1 MGRKVSMHLKS
12 TSHLPP
18 LDDATVMVGPAIEAV
33 TKTWARQAALSE
45 QSLVR
50 MGESLTRFS
59 ARTHSQGV
67 QLLSGI
73 TAEHVRG
80 FVYAAL
86 PDGSAPEIATL
97 HARRTA
103 IRAFYRA
110 ARALGLTDL
119 DPTMDVFVPGR
130 KSRATHPVTDEE
142 LLLLQTAS
150 LLKGDSRSAVVLA
163 LAEATAVTSE
173 ITHVRIRDVDDG
185 EHPRTVKLAGTAR
198 HRPRLG
204 QLTPWGSQ
212 VINRRIQ
219 QLQEGDADEMTLL
232 AYGGLAPLGGAK
244 AQASI
249 CNALGELIQSVGLDD
264 QEGIRPGSIRAWA
277 GRAIFESGGIAAAAI
292 ALGLSSLDQSAHVIN
307 YSWQS
312 SASAEAK

>member
-1 MGRKVSMHLKS
+1 MGRKVSMHLNS
-12 TSHLPP
+12 TAHLPQ
-18 LDDATVMVGPAIEAV
+18 LVESSIMVGPAIEAV

-59 ARTHSQGV
+59 TRTHSQGV

-110 ARALGLTDL
+110 ARALSLTDL

-130 KSRATHPVTDEE
+130 KSRATHPVTGEE

-163 LAEATAVTSE
+163 LAQATAVTSE
-173 ITHVRIRDVDDG
+173 ITQVRIRDVDNV
-185 EHPRTVKLAGTAR
+185 EYPKFVKLLGTAR
-198 HRPRLG
+198 HRARQG
-204 QLTPWGSQ
+204 RLTPWGSLA
-212 VINRRIQ
+212 IARRIL
-219 QLQEGDADEMTLL
+219 QLQATDGDENTLL

-244 AQASI
+244 AQASV
-249 CNALGELIQSVGLDD
+249 CNALGELIESVALDV

-277 GRAIFESGGIAAAAI
+277 GRAIFESDGIAAAAI
-292 ALGLSSLDQSAHVIN
+292 ALGLSSLDQSAQVIN

-312 SASAEAK
+312 SANAEVK

>member
-1 MGRKVSMHLKS
+1 MGRKVSMHLNS
-12 TSHLPP
+12 TAHLPT
-18 LDDATVMVGPAIEAV
+18 LVDTSVMVGPAIEAV
-33 TKTWARQAALSE
+33 TKTWAQQAALSE

-59 ARTHSQGV
+59 TRTHSQGV
-67 QLLSGI
+67 HLLSEI
-73 TAEHVRG
+73 TAEQVRA

-110 ARALGLTDL
+110 ARVLCLTDL
-119 DPTMDVFVPGR
+119 DPTMDVSVPGR
-130 KSRATHPVTDEE
+130 KSRTTHPVTDEE

-163 LAEATAVTSE
+163 LAQATAVTSE
-173 ITHVRIRDVDDG
+173 ITQVRIKDVDDG

-198 HRPRLG
+198 HKPRQG
-204 QLTPWGSQ
+204 TLTPWGSQ
-212 VINRRIQ
+212 VIARRIH

-232 AYGGLAPLGGAK
+232 AYGGLAPSGGAK
-244 AQASI
+244 AQASV
-249 CNALGELIQSVGLDD
+249 CNALGELIQNVGLND

-277 GRAIFESGGIAAAAI
+277 ARAIFEREGIAAAAI

-307 YSWQS
+307 YSWQT
-312 SASAEAK
+312 SASVEVK